1 MESVW
6 ECTVTEA
13 CNSAKS
19 NFTFKEMGKK
29 LLLLDSTVYY
39 LYIDIKFTVV
49 FFIKARTGRFPWN
62 APLKVNSDFYGT
74 GV

>member
-1 MESVW
+1 MGVHSD
-6 ECTVTEA
+6 TKA
-13 CNSAKS
+13 GNFAIS
-19 NFTFKEMGKK
+19 NFAFKGKLKKK
-29 LLLLDSTVYY
+29 LILLDSTVYY

-62 APLKVNSDFYGT
+62 APLKVNIDFYGT

>member
-1 MESVW
+1 ME
-6 ECTVTEA
+6 
-13 CNSAKS
+13 
-19 NFTFKEMGKK
+19 KK

-49 FFIKARTGRFPWN
+49 FFVTARTGRFPWN
-62 APLKVNSDFYGT
+62 APFKVNSDFYGT